1 MPANT
6 SPIFPLT
13 PQVNWATLTT
23 ANTATDGTGTVST
36 IFTAGTDGG
45 RVDYIRCVAR
55 GTNVATVLRIFINN
69 GSTNATAA
77 NNTLIHEQVLPSTTA
92 SNVVDAGGEI
102 DVPLNISIPN
112 AYRINVTIGT
122 AVSTGWAVTAIGGN
136 Y

>member
-6 SPIFPLT
+6 APIFPLT
-13 PQVNWATLTT
+13 PQVNWTTLTT
-23 ANTATDGTGTVST
+23 ANTATDGTGTVAT

-45 RVDYIRCVAR
+45 RVDYLRCCAR
-55 GTNVATVLRIFINN
+55 GTNVGTVLRVFINN

-92 SNVVDAGGEI
+92 SNVVEAGGEFDI
-102 DVPLNISIPN
+102 PLNISIPN
-112 AYRINVTIGT
+112 GYKINVAIGT
-122 AVSTGWAVTAIGGN
+122 VVSAGWAVTAIGGN